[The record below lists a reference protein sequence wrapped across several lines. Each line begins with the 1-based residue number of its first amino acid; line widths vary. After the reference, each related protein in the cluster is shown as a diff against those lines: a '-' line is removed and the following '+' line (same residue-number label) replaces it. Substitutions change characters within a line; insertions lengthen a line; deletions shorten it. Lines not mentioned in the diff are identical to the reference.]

1 MAEKKQKIQIQTL
14 RHSLAHILALAV
26 KNLYPKAKFAIGP
39 ATEDGFFYDF
49 DFGKNIKITTDDL
62 PRIEAEMIV
71 LIKQNLSF
79 SKKRVPLKEAKKIF
93 KGQTYK
99 LKILKELEKQGEK
112 TVNLYK
118 VGDFLDLCKGPHI
131 KNTSQIDPQSFKL
144 VNVSGAY
151 WQGKESNKMLTRIS
165 GVAFASK
172 KELKD
177 YLKKL
182 EEAKKRDHRLLG
194 KELEL
199 FIFDQEVGAGLPVW
213 LAKGA
218 ILRRLVEQYINNHYL
233 KYGYQLVASP
243 HIANINLWKTSGHW
257 NFYRESIYSP
267 IKVEDEEYLLK
278 PMNCPFH
285 IKAYQSKIRGW
296 KEMPVKIAELGT
308 VYRYERSGTLHGL
321 TRVRG
326 FTQDDAHVFCRRDQ
340 LADELL
346 KLIKEAKKTL
356 KDFGF
361 KEYEV
366 YLSTRPEKYI
376 GTDKMWQEAEKA
388 LKQALK
394 KEKLDYHIDKGGGA
408 FYGPKID
415 IKIKDSL
422 NRPWQCT
429 TIQVD
434 FNLPERFDV
443 NYVDKN
449 GKKQR
454 VVMIHRA
461 ILGSME
467 RFIGVLLEHYKGAL
481 PFWLS
486 PEQVWILPV
495 SEKNKKYA
503 QKIGKVLAEKFIR
516 YKIVEPDVSIS
527 KRILFGQKQKI
538 PYLIVVGDREQKNK
552 TISLRDRKKGD
563 LGEKEIVEFVK
574 KVEKENGK

>member
-1 MAEKKQKIQIQTL
+1 MKKTKAKISTR

-26 KNLYPKAKFAIGP
+26 KELYPGVKFAIGP

-49 DFGKNIKITTDDL
+49 RFQGKEKIGLENLPELEKRMREIIERDL
-62 PRIEAEMIV
+62 KFKKSKVSIE
-71 LIKQNLSF
+71 
-79 SKKRVPLKEAKKIF
+79 EAKNIF
-93 KGQTYK
+93 KGQPYK
-99 LKILKELEKQGEK
+99 LELIKKLRDQKEKN
-112 TVNLYK
+112 VSLYQL
-118 VGDFLDLCKGPHI
+118 GDFLDLCRGPHI
-131 KNTSQIDPQSFKL
+131 KSTGEIDPASFKL

-151 WQGKESNKMLTRIS
+151 WQGRENNQMLTRIS
-165 GVAFASK
+165 GLAFANS

-177 YLKKL
+177 YLRNL
-182 EEAKKRDHRLLG
+182 EEAKKRDHRILG

-199 FIFDQEVGAGLPVW
+199 FIFDEEVGAGLPIW

-218 ILRRLVEQYINNHYL
+218 ILRKVIEEYINNHYL
-233 KYGYQLVASP
+233 KHDYQLVFSP

-267 IKVEDEEYLLK
+267 IKVENEEYLLK

-285 IKAYQSKIRGW
+285 IKAYQAKIRSW
-296 KEMPVKIAELGT
+296 REMPVKIAELGT

-340 LADELL
+340 LAEELL
-346 KLIKEAKKTL
+346 KLIKEAKKVL
-356 KDFGF
+356 RDFGF
-361 KEYEV
+361 REYEV

-376 GTDKMWQEAEKA
+376 GTDKMWREAERA
-388 LKQALK
+388 LKRALK
-394 KEKLDYHIDKGGGA
+394 KEKLAYHLDKGGGA

-422 NRPWQCT
+422 KRPWQCT

-443 NYVDKN
+443 NYVDKK
-449 GKKQR
+449 GKKER
-454 VVMIHRA
+454 PVMIHRA

-486 PEQVWILPV
+486 PEQVWVLPV
-495 SEKNKKYA
+495 SEANNKYA
-503 QKIGKVLAEKFIR
+503 EKVNEALKGNSLRSRIENP
-516 YKIVEPDVSIS
+516 ESSIS
-527 KRILFGQKQKI
+527 KRILFAQKQNI
-538 PYLIVVGDREQKNK
+538 PYLVIVGDKEQSRG
-552 TISLRDRKKGD
+552 TISLRDRRKGD
-563 LGEKEIVEFVK
+563 LGEMKIEDFL
-574 KVEKENGK
+574 ENIK